1 MIWTGRSFRQRLR
14 IGEHGVPELT
24 RYLAGEISLDE
35 AARLAVVVT
44 GQYAKRQFT
53 WLRHQVQKDYI
64 LEEQYNG
71 SSTPAIL
78 NNIRHFLL
86 TLPD

>member
-1 MIWTGRSFRQRLR
+1 MKA
-14 IGEHGVPELT
+14 HGVPELT